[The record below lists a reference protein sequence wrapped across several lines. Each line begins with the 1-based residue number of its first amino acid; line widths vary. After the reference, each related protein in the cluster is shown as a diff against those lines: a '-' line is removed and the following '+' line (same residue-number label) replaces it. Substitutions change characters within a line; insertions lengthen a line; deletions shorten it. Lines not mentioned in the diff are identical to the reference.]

1 MKKYLTRVL
10 ALLFLIPLLLA
21 LPVHGESLSL
31 SAKSAILIEADSG
44 TVLYQKNAFTR
55 LPMASTTKIM
65 TALVAIESGNVD
77 RLVKVNDAAL
87 GVEGSSIY
95 LAKGEVL
102 SMCDLL

>member
-1 MKKYLTRVL
+1 MKKRLIRAL
-10 ALLFLIPLLLA
+10 AIICLISTLIS
-21 LPVHGESLSL
+21 LPIHGEGLSV
-31 SAKSAILIEADSG
+31 SAKSAVLIEAESG
-44 TVLYQKNAFTR
+44 TVLYQKNAFAR

-65 TALVAIESGNVD
+65 TALVAIESGNID

-102 SMCDLL
+102 SMRNLI